1 MYSILRS
8 IKKHSRYN
16 TPKLSNKIMSEKTNR
31 RNFLIGSVAAA
42 TVIGSQALT
51 KQQSKATSSAETA
64 MPERILGKT
73 QISLPILGIGGAGQT
88 PISKEKK
95 EREAIALIE
104 KAIELGIKY
113 FDTAA
118 DYGASEEQFGMVLPP
133 IRGSI
138 YINSKTAARDYD
150 GAWRD
155 LERSLKRLNTD
166 YIDSWQLHHVSFME
180 ELDTI
185 FSNKGAVK
193 AIEEAKAQGL
203 IKFSGI
209 TGHHEPD
216 VIAEGLRRYDF
227 DTTLISL
234 NAADVHH
241 PRPFAKTVL
250 PVAQEKNVGV
260 IAMKVPAYGRLFKPG
275 ILSGM
280 EQAMGYSLSL
290 PGVHCCVIAAENP
303 EQLES
308 NVKVARE
315 YTALNLAQMQE
326 IERLTVN
333 AGSDGDFFRAW
344 T

>member
-1 MYSILRS
+1 
-8 IKKHSRYN
+8 
-16 TPKLSNKIMSEKTNR
+16 MSDKTNR

-42 TVIGSQALT
+42 TVIGSQAFT
-51 KQQSKATSSAETA
+51 KQQTTASSFATRS

-73 QISLPILGIGGAGQT
+73 EVSLPILGIGGAGQT
-88 PISKEKK
+88 PISKPNQDA
-95 EREAIALIE
+95 EAIALIE
-104 KAIELGIKY
+104 KALELGIKY
-113 FDTAA
+113 YDTAA
-118 DYGASEEQFGMVLPP
+118 SYGASEEQFGKVLPAY
-133 IRGSI
+133 RDRV

-150 GAWRD
+150 GAWQE
-155 LERSLKRLNTD
+155 LERSLTRLNTD
-166 YIDSWQLHHVSFME
+166 YLDSWQLHHVSFME
-180 ELDTI
+180 ELDEI

-241 PRPFAKTVL
+241 PRPFSTEVL
-250 PVAQEKNVGV
+250 PVAQEKNIGV

-275 ILSGM
+275 ILSSM

-308 NVKVARE
+308 NVTVAQN
-315 YTALNLAQMQE
+315 YTALNAAQMQE
-326 IERLTVN
+326 IEKLTAN
-333 AGSDGDFFRAW
+333 AGEDGAFFRAW